1 MFDIAKGNAV
11 KSEIMSNRISIQR
24 LGSST
29 KTPLFLLPEFDFPG
43 KCVRS
48 ESFAS
53 EFSLTVFETSIQP
66 FQTKFPK
73 YEDWVE
79 SVSEEIQKTKGKIKL
94 LGEGS
99 LSGIVFELIKKFPER
114 IESACIVNPP
124 IAKNRDPFSWF
135 PKNVEWI
142 LERFPWNP
150 WFLFSEE
157 LHGLFGTLEK
167 SFRRGMEES
176 SLLPTLLFTGIP
188 GTITEQMRASGK
200 RLSPFRVFRIESADQ
215 NSIQVLLKELVV
227 KILAEIPISS
237 VQKKSN
243 FKIEPGF

>member
-1 MFDIAKGNAV
+1 MFDIAKGNVV
-11 KSEIMSNRISIQR
+11 KSKIMSNRISVQR

-29 KTPLFLLPEFDFPG
+29 KTPLFLLSEFDFPG
-43 KCVRS
+43 KRVRS
-48 ESFAS
+48 EFFTS
-53 EFSLTVFETSIQP
+53 EFSLKIFETSIHS

-73 YEDWVE
+73 YEDWIE

-99 LSGIVFELIKKFPER
+99 LSGIVFELIKKFPDR
-114 IESACIVNPP
+114 IDSACIVNPP
-124 IAKNRDPFSWF
+124 IEKNRDPFSWF

-157 LHGLFGTLEK
+157 LHSLFEALEK
-167 SFRRGMEES
+167 SFQRGMEES

-188 GTITEQMRASGK
+188 GTITEQMRTSGK
-200 RLSPFRVFRIESADQ
+200 RLQPYRVFRIESADRK
-215 NSIQVLLKELVV
+215 SVEVLLKELVV